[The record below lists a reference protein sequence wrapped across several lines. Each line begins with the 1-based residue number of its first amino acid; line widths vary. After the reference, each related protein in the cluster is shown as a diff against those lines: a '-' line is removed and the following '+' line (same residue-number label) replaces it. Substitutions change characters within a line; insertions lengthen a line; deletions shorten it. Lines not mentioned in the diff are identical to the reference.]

1 MSDVPTVY
9 LARHGETE
17 WSKSGRHT
25 GRTDLPLTERGT
37 ADAGRLRER
46 FAAKHFDRVFTS
58 PLVRAAK
65 TCELAGLTGE
75 PDPDLMEW
83 DYGEYEGKT
92 TAEVR
97 TGRPGWELF
106 RDGVP
111 GGESPAEVTARADRV
126 VSRLQ
131 ALTGT
136 VVVFSHGHFL
146 RVLAARWVNQ
156 PLPFARCL
164 LLSTAS
170 VSALGFDHGNRDEP
184 AIALWNDDRHL
195 TR

>member
-1 MSDVPTVY
+1 MSGVPTIY

-25 GRTDLPLTERGT
+25 GRTDVPLTAHGE
-37 ADAGRLRER
+37 ADARRLWDR
-46 FAAKHFDRVFTS
+46 FAPCEFARVFTS
-58 PLVRAAK
+58 PLSRAAQ

-75 PDPDLMEW
+75 RDPDLMEW

-92 TAEVR
+92 TAEIR
-97 TGRPGWELF
+97 ASRPGWELF

-111 GGESPAEVTARADRV
+111 GGESVSDIAARADRV
-126 VSRLQ
+126 VARLK
-131 ALTGT
+131 ALSGT

-146 RVLAARWVNQ
+146 RVLAARWVGQ
-156 PLPFARCL
+156 PAAFARSL

-170 VSALGFDHGNRDEP
+170 VSALGFDHGKPDEP

>member
-1 MSDVPTVY
+1 MSGVPTIY

-25 GRTDLPLTERGT
+25 GRTDVPLTARGE
-37 ADAGRLRER
+37 ADAGRLRDR
-46 FAAKHFDRVFTS
+46 FAPCEFARVFTS
-58 PLVRAAK
+58 PLNRAAR

-83 DYGEYEGKT
+83 DYGDYEGKT

-97 TGRPGWELF
+97 AGRPGWELF

-111 GGESPAEVTARADRV
+111 GGESIADMTARADRV
-126 VSRLQ
+126 AARLK

-146 RVLAARWVNQ
+146 RVLAARWVGQ
-156 PLPFARCL
+156 PVGFARSL

-170 VSALGFDHGNRDEP
+170 VSALGFDHGTLAEP